1 MAGMQ
6 TLQAFWDDL
15 QVLKSM
21 WLSRISGSSH
31 KERMDSFYASQ
42 ADAYDHFRARFLHGR
57 ERMLRACAKMIEEMG
72 VEEGLL
78 WVDLGG
84 GTAEN
89 VRLMSRY
96 IDLSKFE
103 KIYVVDICGP
113 LCDVA
118 RQKSKTLSWTN
129 VEIVEA
135 DACNFAPVSK
145 PVTLITFSYSLS
157 MIPDFMLAIDKA
169 ISYLDQYVGILAV
182 VDFCTSLKHDI
193 PERQNG
199 YVCRWFWRIIFE
211 LHNIDL
217 GPARRQYLDHI
228 LDQVYEENKYGYIPY
243 VPLLKIPYCV
253 WLGRKRMHFPSLAT
267 NGDAFDYTH

>member
-157 MIPDFMLAIDKA
+157 SECCLLPFDFYFGKA
-169 ISYLDQYVGILAV
+169 VQVIFWVSQKCI
-182 VDFCTSLKHDI
+182 KH
-193 PERQNG
+193 
-199 YVCRWFWRIIFE
+199 
-211 LHNIDL
+211 
-217 GPARRQYLDHI
+217 QYLPKR
-228 LDQVYEENKYGYIPY
+228 LKEFMY
-243 VPLLKIPYCV
+243 LL
-253 WLGRKRMHFPSLAT
+253 S
-267 NGDAFDYTH
+267 